1 MKKKFFILRGESSD
15 ASARLEYYDSEKK
28 WRNSQ
33 PPKRTISLK
42 TCFNINR
49 RKDTKHKYVIALYTK
64 DDCFC
69 IVLDSE
75 EDLQEWL
82 RVLLKLQTGE
92 ECVDGEQP
100 KPNFEH
106 VWKVTLQEKGLGDS
120 KNLVGPYHVCLTDQT
135 LTLVKITEDDAKPET
150 LEFPLIYIRS
160 CGVTGSF
167 FYIEVGR
174 QTVTGAGALW
184 MLTED
189 ANIAKNMNEVI
200 FSAFSVQQKNQK
212 DSNPHR
218 KRSSSATESSKP
230 TSILQR
236 RQTHGPTKPIVS
248 SGYSDKRTNKQTNK
262 QTNYTF
268 CYLFILFSYDD
279 LPIYDSKR
287 ID

>member
-1 MKKKFFILRGESSD
+1 MKKKFFILRGESMD

-28 WRNSQ
+28 WRSAQ

-49 RKDTKHKYVIALYTK
+49 RRDTKQKYVIALYTK

-82 RVLLKLQTGE
+82 KVLLKLQAGE
-92 ECVDGEQP
+92 DCIDGEPP
-100 KPNFEH
+100 KPTFGKNPEIYLNIFFPNSKLMEFYFFLEH
-106 VWKVTLQEKGLGDS
+106 VWKVSLQEKGLGDS

-135 LTLVKITEDDAKPET
+135 LSLVKITNDDAKPET

-174 QTVTGAGALW
+174 QTVTGAGELW

-189 ANIAKNMNEVI
+189 ANIAKNMNAVI
-200 FSAFSVQQKNQK
+200 FSAFSLQQKDQK
-212 DSNPHR
+212 DADPHR

-230 TSILQR
+230 TSLLTR
-236 RQTHGPTKPIVS
+236 RQTHGGTKPLIP
-248 SGYSDKRTNKQTNK
+248 SGYSGELKKQKKKN
-262 QTNYTF
+262 
-268 CYLFILFSYDD
+268 
-279 LPIYDSKR
+279 
-287 ID
+287 